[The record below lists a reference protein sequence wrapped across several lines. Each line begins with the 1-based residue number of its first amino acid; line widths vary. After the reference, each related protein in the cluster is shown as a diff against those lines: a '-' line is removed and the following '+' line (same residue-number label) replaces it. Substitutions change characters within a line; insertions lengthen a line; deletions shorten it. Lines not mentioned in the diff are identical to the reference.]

1 MNRQYRLLILLVTV
15 VVFVTGCGEFDRNAE
30 EKKIKIVV
38 LGDKENFYPDFE
50 LAVNDAVGD
59 LQNEY
64 GDLKYDFEV
73 VFYDDDDDYNKG
85 MQYVDAAVKDSEVTA
100 VIGSVN
106 MEINKTA
113 AKMCEENGKI
123 FVTPYFLY
131 DSVFQDNQYSMVFS
145 MCISAR
151 NVGRLLRNAAVK
163 TTAEKWAVCTSDT
176 IFEMEETRGFVFD
189 EQDGVTVID
198 CVDIDDL
205 INNFDNVLNRWKLL
219 GIEGLVMFPEDDE
232 GFDILKKIKAVI
244 PDLTAAG
251 DTAFDNSALLDND
264 EELRS
269 IMSGFIMADEF
280 YFPERMTPDREREYI
295 ALSDRYSLNHEGYID
310 IWYFQGYNAVR
321 MIGDTAVKAE
331 TDDPETI
338 AKTLHEEG
346 YDGYVQSF
354 KFQKNGLSESE
365 LDYYGI
371 MNDDGYFEIKYLDE

>member
-1 MNRQYRLLILLVTV
+1 MFFR
-15 VVFVTGCGEFDRNAE
+15 
-30 EKKIKIVV
+30 K
-38 LGDKENFYPDFE
+38 
-50 LAVNDAVGD
+50 
-59 LQNEY
+59 
-64 GDLKYDFEV
+64 
-73 VFYDDDDDYNKG
+73 
-85 MQYVDAAVKDSEVTA
+85 
-100 VIGSVN
+100 
-106 MEINKTA
+106 
-113 AKMCEENGKI
+113 
-123 FVTPYFLY
+123 
-131 DSVFQDNQYSMVFS
+131 
-145 MCISAR
+145 
-151 NVGRLLRNAAVK
+151 VGRLLRNAAVK

-176 IFEMEETRGFVFD
+176 TFEMEETRGFVFD

-232 GFDILKKIKAVI
+232 GFNILKKIKAVI